1 MLECKQLLSR
11 NRERLPLHKFFP
23 LLFQSIIRQL
33 VFRSVSPP
41 QPKNLGFIAS
51 YMLQFKP
58 VFTRR
63 KLWAYWLS
71 STFLPLSREELVL
84 VTLTCQL
91 SLLPWKDAIFRKRML
106 VERNGVQKAGLQ
118 CKRSRS
124 RFAIQSHSYSIVEEW
139 RQVKSNKKERT
150 VALIP
155 SSPFQTRSS
164 YWIFQFISIGGE
176 GGIILLSQPWEQF
189 RTFQRSRIFRDKVGI
204 LNHACLNLHWLG
216 MRTCPRLLQ
225 TCGGMFPV
233 LCFGW
238 TWLGFVDKFRSWT
251 GMEYKVQVL
260 DYVSVRFVLRDV
272 IVWERFSVLP
282 FSQVFFFFWCQLKL
296 KRVVEVSKRIFKSFA
311 CFGLSQATFLDAST
325 KNKTGAHN
333 FNIEYSYDG
342 CNKSG
347 YLLCFAVKIAHCS
360 LDVKIII
367 KFTF

>member
-41 QPKNLGFIAS
+41 PPKNLGFIAS

-91 SLLPWKDAIFRKRML
+91 FLLPWKDAIFRKRML

-238 TWLGFVDKFRSWT
+238 TWLGFVDKLDRNEGAGAWLMSGRFELDRAWLLRTFFVAVFSGFLLLLVSVEAQARGWSFEEDLQKFRLFRSISSYFSRRV
-251 GMEYKVQVL
+251 YKEQNR
-260 DYVSVRFVLRDV
+260 S
-272 IVWERFSVLP
+272 
-282 FSQVFFFFWCQLKL
+282 SQFQYW
-296 KRVVEVSKRIFKSFA
+296 IF
-311 CFGLSQATFLDAST
+311 
-325 KNKTGAHN
+325 
-333 FNIEYSYDG
+333 IWWM
-342 CNKSG
+342 
-347 YLLCFAVKIAHCS
+347 
-360 LDVKIII
+360 
-367 KFTF
+367 